1 MEPQPDPTVVT
12 ERQTE
17 APARPQAGL
26 APPQPEL
33 SPTGTH
39 VFDANSISIYY
50 SAFRAV
56 TDVSFSI
63 YENEITAFIGPSGC
77 GKTTVLRSLNRMNDL
92 IAGARVEGD
101 VRYRD
106 APLYGSGV
114 SPIAV
119 RRRIGMVFQKPN
131 PFPKSIYDN
140 IAYGPRINGIRN
152 KGKLDEIVE
161 HSLRQGALWDEVKNR
176 LKEIGRAHV

>member
-39 VFDANSISIYY
+39 VFD
-50 SAFRAV
+50 
-56 TDVSFSI
+56 
-63 YENEITAFIGPSGC
+63 ENEITAFIGPSGC

-92 IAGARVEGD
+92 VAGARVEGD

-119 RRRIGMVFQKPN
+119 RRRIGM
-131 PFPKSIYDN
+131 
-140 IAYGPRINGIRN
+140 
-152 KGKLDEIVE
+152 
-161 HSLRQGALWDEVKNR
+161 
-176 LKEIGRAHV
+176 

>member
-1 MEPQPDPTVVT
+1 MEQQPEPNVLT
-12 ERQTE
+12 ERQPKP
-17 APARPQAGL
+17 AARPQAGL
-26 APPQPEL
+26 APATQNTPA
-33 SPTGTH
+33 TGTH
-39 VFDANSISIYY
+39 VFDANGISLYY
-50 SAFRAV
+50 GAVRAV
-56 TDVSFSI
+56 PDVSFAI
-63 YENEITAFIGPSGC
+63 YENQITAFVGPC
-77 GKTTVLRSLNRMNDL
+77 GGGKPAVLRSLNQMNDL
-92 IAGARVEGD
+92 VAGPRGEGD

-152 KGKLDEIVE
+152 KKRL
-161 HSLRQGALWDEVKNR
+161 GA
-176 LKEIGRAHV
+176 